1 MEVEGEVEGTRTV
14 MVAGSFF
21 WGRRLS
27 RVALEAGRREA
38 AWGGG
43 VGGGQGGWWWDN
55 FLVQKLQLQT
65 RVRDESDIPFA

>member
-1 MEVEGEVEGTRTV
+1 MEVEVGVGGTRRV
-14 MVAGSFF
+14 RVAGSFF

-38 AWGGG
+38 AW
-43 VGGGQGGWWWDN
+43 GGQGGWWWDN

>member
-1 MEVEGEVEGTRTV
+1 MEVEVEVEGTRTV

-38 AWGGG
+38 AWGWGG
-43 VGGGQGGWWWDN
+43 RRWARWVVVGQFFGAKTATTDA
-55 FLVQKLQLQT
+55 
-65 RVRDESDIPFA
+65 R